1 MMEKSLFQ
9 QIEDVLDELLSVM
22 AEEDYVK
29 FIEDD
34 ELLNIYDKV
43 ALLDNPEGILT
54 DEVLAKILNLV
65 KCTNNGKNLAGNIGI
80 GHTRWATN
88 GKATIINAHPH
99 ITSSKEPKNFETCD
113 AHIIG
118 VHNGIIENYLELK
131 EKLEKEGY
139 AFYSETDSEVL
150 IKLIDYYFNKS
161 LFF

>member
-22 AEEDYVK
+22 SEEDYVK

-65 KCTNNGKNLAGNIGI
+65 KAK
-80 GHTRWATN
+80 
-88 GKATIINAHPH
+88 
-99 ITSSKEPKNFETCD
+99 
-113 AHIIG
+113 
-118 VHNGIIENYLELK
+118 LELYK
-131 EKLEKEGY
+131 
-139 AFYSETDSEVL
+139 
-150 IKLIDYYFNKS
+150 
-161 LFF
+161 

>member
-1 MMEKSLFQ
+1 MEKSLFQ

-65 KCTNNGKNLAGNIGI
+65 KAK
-80 GHTRWATN
+80 
-88 GKATIINAHPH
+88 
-99 ITSSKEPKNFETCD
+99 
-113 AHIIG
+113 
-118 VHNGIIENYLELK
+118 LELYK
-131 EKLEKEGY
+131 
-139 AFYSETDSEVL
+139 
-150 IKLIDYYFNKS
+150 
-161 LFF
+161 